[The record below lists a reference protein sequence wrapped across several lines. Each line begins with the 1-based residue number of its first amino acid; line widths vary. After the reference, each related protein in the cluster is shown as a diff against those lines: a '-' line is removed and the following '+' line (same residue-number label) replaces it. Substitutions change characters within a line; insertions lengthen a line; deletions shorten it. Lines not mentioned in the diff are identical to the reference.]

1 MGHCEF
7 SKGLLSMT
15 EGDTDVIPPRKLPP
29 IGSGST
35 ITLGFLA
42 VIVAALLTL
51 VGLAVGAIFWAG
63 SLQTKVDFLVASQ
76 AARDLSEDASR
87 KEVSE
92 LKLRVAVLEAHA
104 KKP

>member
-1 MGHCEF
+1 MSE
-7 SKGLLSMT
+7 SDT
-15 EGDTDVIPPRKLPP
+15 ELIKPHKLPP

-63 SLQTKVDFLVASQ
+63 SLQTKVDYLVEREGVRAV
-76 AARDLSEDASR
+76 AEDASR

-92 LKLRVAVLEAHA
+92 LKLRVAVLEAQN